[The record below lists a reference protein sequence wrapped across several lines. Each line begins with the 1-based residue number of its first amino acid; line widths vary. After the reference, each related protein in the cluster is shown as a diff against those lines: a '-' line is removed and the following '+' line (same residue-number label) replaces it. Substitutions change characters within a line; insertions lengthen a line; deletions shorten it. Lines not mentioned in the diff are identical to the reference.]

1 MIKLKYQEVVGGRKN
16 MNDKLDLLINEV
28 KKAVL
33 GKDDVIKRTIVAI
46 LAEGHIL
53 FEDIPGVGKTNL
65 AVAFTKALSLNYQ
78 RVQLTSDILPSDLLG
93 YSVYDFDSK
102 KMSFK
107 KGPVFTNIFL
117 ADEINRTSSKTQSA
131 LLQVMEEGI
140 ISVDGNTYP
149 TSKPFI
155 VIATQ
160 NPFGSAG
167 TQMLP
172 DSQLDRFMMRLSL
185 GYPDEVSEIE
195 IINRK
200 KNSNP
205 LDNIEAV
212 ITPEEL
218 VLMQKEI
225 KSVHIDE
232 SLVRYIVQVVQQTRK
247 HEKIEQGA
255 SPRASIALT
264 KASQATA
271 YLYGRDYVVIEDI
284 NENLYEVLN
293 HRIFLIPSI
302 KKNRKSFQIIMEE
315 IMMRITPVTYK

>member
-1 MIKLKYQEVVGGRKN
+1 
-16 MNDKLDLLINEV
+16 MNDKLGFLINEV

-33 GKDDVIKRTIVAI
+33 GKDEVIKRTVIAI

-102 KMSFK
+102 EMSFK
-107 KGPVFTNIFL
+107 KGPLFTNIFL

-149 TSKPFI
+149 TSKPFM

-195 IINRK
+195 IVNRK
-200 KNSNP
+200 KNGNP
-205 LDNIEAV
+205 LDNIKPV
-212 ITPEEL
+212 LTPEEL
-218 VLMQKEI
+218 ILMQKEI
-225 KSVHIDE
+225 KDVHVDD
-232 SLVRYIVQVVQQTRK
+232 SLVRYIVQVVQQTRT

-255 SPRASIALT
+255 SPRASIALI
-264 KASQATA
+264 KAAQATA
-271 YLYGRDYVVIEDI
+271 YLYGRDYVIIEDI

>member
-1 MIKLKYQEVVGGRKN
+1 
-16 MNDKLDLLINEV
+16 MNDKLDFLINEV

-33 GKDDVIKRTIVAI
+33 GTDEVIKRTVIAI

-107 KGPVFTNIFL
+107 KGPLFTNIFL

-185 GYPDEVSEIE
+185 GYPDEISEIE
-195 IINRK
+195 IVNRK
-200 KNSNP
+200 KNGNP
-205 LDNIEAV
+205 LDNIEPV

-218 VLMQKEI
+218 ILMQKEI
-225 KSVHIDE
+225 KNIHVDD
-232 SLVRYIVQVVQQTRK
+232 SLVRYIVQVVQQTRT

-255 SPRASIALT
+255 SPRASIALI
-264 KASQATA
+264 KAAQATA
-271 YLYGRDYVVIEDI
+271 YLYGRDYVIIEDI

-293 HRIFLIPSI
+293 HRIFLIPSV

>member
-1 MIKLKYQEVVGGRKN
+1 

-140 ISVDGNTYP
+140 ISVDGNAYP

-205 LDNIEAV
+205 LDNIEPV

-264 KASQATA
+264 KAAQATA

-315 IMMRITPVTYK
+315 IMMRITPITYK

>member
-1 MIKLKYQEVVGGRKN
+1 
-16 MNDKLDLLINEV
+16 MNDKLDFLINEV

-33 GKDDVIKRTIVAI
+33 GKDEVIKRTVIAI

-107 KGPVFTNIFL
+107 KGPLFTNIFL

-185 GYPDEVSEIE
+185 GYPDEISEIE
-195 IINRK
+195 IVNRK
-200 KNSNP
+200 KNGNP
-205 LDNIEAV
+205 LDNIEPV

-218 VLMQKEI
+218 ILMQKEI
-225 KSVHIDE
+225 KNIHVDD
-232 SLVRYIVQVVQQTRK
+232 SLVRYIVQVVQQTRT

-255 SPRASIALT
+255 SPRASIALI
-264 KASQATA
+264 KAAQATA
-271 YLYGRDYVVIEDI
+271 YLYGRDYVIIEDI

-293 HRIFLIPSI
+293 HRIFLIPSV
-302 KKNRKSFQIIMEE
+302 KKDRKSFQIIMEE

>member
-1 MIKLKYQEVVGGRKN
+1 
-16 MNDKLDLLINEV
+16 MNDKLGFLINEI

-33 GKDDVIKRTIVAI
+33 GKDEVIKRTVIAI

-65 AVAFTKALSLNYQ
+65 AVAFTKALSLNYR

-102 KMSFK
+102 EMSFK
-107 KGPVFTNIFL
+107 KGPLFTNIFL

-140 ISVDGNTYP
+140 ISVDGNNYP
-149 TSKPFI
+149 TSKPFM

-185 GYPDEVSEIE
+185 GYPDEASEIE
-195 IINRK
+195 IVNRK
-200 KNSNP
+200 KNGNP
-205 LDNIEAV
+205 LDNIKPV
-212 ITPEEL
+212 LTPEEL
-218 VLMQKEI
+218 ILMQEEI
-225 KSVHIDE
+225 KNVHIDD
-232 SLVRYIVQVVQQTRK
+232 SLTRYIVQVVQQTRT

-255 SPRASIALT
+255 SPRASIALI
-264 KASQATA
+264 KAAQATA
-271 YLYGRDYVVIEDI
+271 YLYGRDYVIIEDI

>member
-1 MIKLKYQEVVGGRKN
+1 

-315 IMMRITPVTYK
+315 IMMRITPITYK

>member
-1 MIKLKYQEVVGGRKN
+1 

-205 LDNIEAV
+205 LDNIEPV

-264 KASQATA
+264 KVAQATA

>member
-205 LDNIEAV
+205 LDNIEPV

-264 KASQATA
+264 KAAQATA

-315 IMMRITPVTYK
+315 IMMRITPITYK

>member
-1 MIKLKYQEVVGGRKN
+1 
-16 MNDKLDLLINEV
+16 MNDKLDFLINEV

-33 GKDDVIKRTIVAI
+33 GKDEVIKRTVIAI

-107 KGPVFTNIFL
+107 KGPLFTNIFL

-185 GYPDEVSEIE
+185 GYPDEISEIE
-195 IINRK
+195 IVNRK
-200 KNSNP
+200 KNGNP
-205 LDNIEAV
+205 LENIEPV

-218 VLMQKEI
+218 ILMQKEI
-225 KSVHIDE
+225 KNIHVDD
-232 SLVRYIVQVVQQTRK
+232 SLVRYIVQVVQQTRT

-255 SPRASIALT
+255 SPRASIALI
-264 KASQATA
+264 KAAQATA
-271 YLYGRDYVVIEDI
+271 YLYGRDYVIIEDI

-293 HRIFLIPSI
+293 HRIFLIPSV

>member
-1 MIKLKYQEVVGGRKN
+1 

-93 YSVYDFDSK
+93 YSVYDFDNK

-107 KGPVFTNIFL
+107 KGPIFTNIFL

-200 KNSNP
+200 KSSNP
-205 LDNIEAV
+205 LDNIEPV

-264 KASQATA
+264 KAAQATA

>member
-1 MIKLKYQEVVGGRKN
+1 

-205 LDNIEAV
+205 LDNIEPV

-264 KASQATA
+264 KAAQATA

-302 KKNRKSFQIIMEE
+302 KKIVKVFKS
-315 IMMRITPVTYK
+315 

>member
-302 KKNRKSFQIIMEE
+302 KKNRKG
-315 IMMRITPVTYK
+315 RNYDANYTYYI

>member
-195 IINRK
+195 IITRK

-315 IMMRITPVTYK
+315 IMMRITPITYK

>member
-1 MIKLKYQEVVGGRKN
+1 

-205 LDNIEAV
+205 LDNIEPV

-218 VLMQKEI
+218 ALMQKEI

-264 KASQATA
+264 KAAQATA

-315 IMMRITPVTYK
+315 IMMRITPITYK